1 MTTEPN
7 QTMPRLRR
15 LLQRLRVREESSS
28 SSSQKDVLYK
38 PHRNQ
43 HTPVT
48 KRKTVKHGVRQGKSV
63 ESESSDGS
71 RSLPEVGNG
80 PFIITDLQKCSTW
93 TNNDDMSN
101 NGASTSSQPRK
112 KRPNWAQ
119 LPYKPWPSTEIR
131 FGEEQTEG
139 YPVSVTDTETVEFG
153 CETTTFFHDLI
164 FQKDD
169 ENHNEDILDPSD
181 EERGAS
187 DEKRVTSESEY
198 SDSTILSEHHGA
210 TRQHI
215 EKVINMLENGSPTP
229 DFRSPDTCKGMGSDS
244 QAPNDSLW
252 SILDTDADSLDDL
265 LGECSVDSPS
275 QSVDFGCETNTFFHD
290 LIFQKDEENHQ
301 QDVLEPSDEERG
313 ASDKKR
319 VTSEMD
325 SKDSTNLS
333 EHHGATKQDIEK
345 VINMLEKGSPP
356 PGFKLFGAAKKTRRS
371 TPVSEYDL
379 LSIDS
384 FVEICAARNQIQEED
399 DEQGTGILRSYIV
412 GDARDPITDAERE
425 GRETNYAGFTEERS
439 DISTA
444 DDTNNDETVDE
455 TREDRFSEDIG
466 RGEYFPPAKRSEPKA
481 ATATTGKS
489 NANAFVQSE
498 ELASIEETCYTSL
511 SESDS
516 WGRGRFQN
524 LSPIARIRLK
534 NQGMSNETCP
544 YYY

>member
-139 YPVSVTDTETVEFG
+139 YPVSVTDTET
-153 CETTTFFHDLI
+153 
-164 FQKDD
+164 
-169 ENHNEDILDPSD
+169 
-181 EERGAS
+181 
-187 DEKRVTSESEY
+187 
-198 SDSTILSEHHGA
+198 
-210 TRQHI
+210 
-215 EKVINMLENGSPTP
+215 
-229 DFRSPDTCKGMGSDS
+229 
-244 QAPNDSLW
+244 
-252 SILDTDADSLDDL
+252 
-265 LGECSVDSPS
+265 
-275 QSVDFGCETNTFFHD
+275 VDFGCETNTFFHD